1 MVGTFLGSL
10 DVTIVGT
17 AMPSIAAKLGGLG
30 LYGWAFSAY
39 MLASTVTVPVYG
51 RLADVWGRK
60 PAYLLGLVAFVV
72 GSVACAVAWSMP
84 VLVAAR
90 GLQGLGAGAIV
101 PLTLVAVG
109 DMYPADERSGVMSLF
124 SLVWGTSSIVGP
136 TLGGLLVTL
145 GWPWVFWVNVPI
157 GVAAFVVLSAV
168 WREPKGARAEGGVD
182 VRGALL
188 VTLATLAVLYAM
200 KAFEDGAVSVGAA
213 CLVTGALLGGAFLR
227 LERRA
232 VAPVFS
238 RAVARDR
245 VIAIAAIVGVLIG
258 GALFVPVAFVPLY
271 LRAVLGHS
279 APHAG
284 FALIPMSFLWTLGAY
299 VSGKLVKRFGF
310 RAPIVLGGGAIA
322 LGGSALFAGVSLAST
337 VVVVIGSGL
346 LGSGMGLTVTAT
358 NIVAQERVSFEERGG
373 TTALLQFSRTMGGT
387 LFVSALGLV
396 VAHAVALRVPELGAA
411 SRALTGEAVDGAVGA
426 AVHEALAS
434 GLRDVFG
441 VSALAALGVLGLSL
455 LFPRMDRDG
464 KSEVVAVVLE

>member
-17 AMPSIAAKLGGLG
+17 AMPSIASKLGGLA

-72 GSVACAVAWSMP
+72 GSIACALAWSMP
-84 VLVAAR
+84 ALVAAR
-90 GLQGLGAGAIV
+90 ALQGLGAGAIV

-109 DMYPADERSGVMSLF
+109 DMYRVEDRAGVMSLF
-124 SLVWGTSSIVGP
+124 SLIWGTSSIVGP
-136 TLGGLLVTL
+136 TLGGLLVTF
-145 GWPWVFWVNVPI
+145 GWPWVFWINVPI
-157 GVAAFVVLSAV
+157 GIAAFVLLAV
-168 WREPKGARAEGGVD
+168 IWREPSGVRAKGGVD
-182 VRGALL
+182 VRGAML
-188 VTLATLAVLYAM
+188 VTVATLALLYAM
-200 KAFEDGAVSVGAA
+200 KALEDGRPLVGATCVVA
-213 CLVTGALLGGAFLR
+213 GLVLGVWFVR
-227 LERRA
+227 IERRA
-232 VAPVFS
+232 SAPVFS

-245 VIAIAAIVGVLIG
+245 VIAIAAIVGVLLG

-271 LRAVLGHS
+271 LRAVLGHT

-284 FALIPMSFLWTLGAY
+284 FALIPMSFLWTLGAF

-310 RAPIVLGGGAIA
+310 RAPIVLGGAAVAIGGA
-322 LGGSALFAGVSLAST
+322 ALFAGVSLAST
-337 VVVVIGSGL
+337 LVVVVGSGL
-346 LGSGMGLTVTAT
+346 LGAGMGLTITAT
-358 NIVAQERVSFEERGG
+358 NVVAQERVSFEERGG
-373 TTALLQFSRTMGGT
+373 TTALLQFARTMGGT

-411 SRALTGEAVDGAVGA
+411 SSALTGEGA
-426 AVHEALAS
+426 AGPAGVAVREALAS
-434 GLRDVFG
+434 GLREAFG

-455 LFPRMDRDG
+455 LFPRMSKEG
-464 KSEVVAVVLE
+464 QSEPAAVPPE